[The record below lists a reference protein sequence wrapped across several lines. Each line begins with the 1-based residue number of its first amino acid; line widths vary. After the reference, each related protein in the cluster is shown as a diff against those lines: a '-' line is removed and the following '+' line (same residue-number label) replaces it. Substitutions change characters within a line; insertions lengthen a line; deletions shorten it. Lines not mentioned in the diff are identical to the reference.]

1 MNVVRTSCD
10 NDSKMFLSI
19 RSFLYFCL
27 CCLTLTSY
35 LSVECSDQEQTQK
48 AKDEINNL
56 ILEFNKKAQEY
67 NKASDFS
74 GRLNKLQG
82 LCNEYKAILEKHNK
96 HLKEKYAQ
104 QYNQKDSIGKE
115 VDKAKQDL
123 IQAFKAA
130 DEKLETELQKVGT
143 GLTIDEQYDNNYKQI
158 EQHINKLKEL
168 KELSDKL
175 GTLGSDTDTQTAV
188 GKELKANKAT
198 AEIAQAQGRLETA
211 FCDAAKKL
219 EDAAGRVTVNDLSD
233 ASAQECHKMY
243 QEVRSELSDLKTRLD
258 YLKNLRND
266 GTSIISDN
274 AKINDTYNVLG
285 KYKGLMDAL
294 NAVSIST
301 TEAYSNKKSGSL
313 EISGMA
319 GYLFNVGKNI
329 YLGFEVEGGAGFNL
343 GNKFKLD
350 SYSEQWEKDDTQHEV
365 TNDINDATKGL
376 VLQSKMIYGYVT
388 PKFVAQIYR
397 FILKVGPR
405 LQFSGLSYGS
415 DVIKIFNVGIQAD
428 ALVEIKKYLSGGI
441 KFVWSPVKGSKV
453 IGGGSKKDNLTCKY
467 GDLSILLCINGQYRN
482 NTAGFYVGGSISGGW
497 KMSKVNISKT
507 DKFEDS
513 SCGAG
518 LQDYIDSLKT
528 QDNSDDESLNTS
540 EKNSSS
546 SE

>member
-1 MNVVRTSCD
+1 MNVVRISC
-10 NDSKMFLSI
+10 NSDSKIFLHI

-27 CCLTLTSY
+27 CCFPLTSY
-35 LSVECSDQEQTQK
+35 LSVEGSNSHTSQQQSSLTDNSIVEN
-48 AKDEINNL
+48 ADEALKDAE
-56 ILEFNKKAQEY
+56 E
-67 NKASDFS
+67 D
-74 GRLNKLQG
+74 
-82 LCNEYKAILEKHNK
+82 NE
-96 HLKEKYAQ
+96 
-104 QYNQKDSIGKE
+104 S
-115 VDKAKQDL
+115 KQDTQQPEFL
-123 IQAFKAA
+123 EIAYDNNNQFKSENNFEDLVTMGIQVGKSEQPHSYLADYHKILPNGITEEQKQQEVVSKSA
-130 DEKLETELQKVGT
+130 DEKPKT
-143 GLTIDEQYDNNYKQI
+143 
-158 EQHINKLKEL
+158 
-168 KELSDKL
+168 
-175 GTLGSDTDTQTAV
+175 
-188 GKELKANKAT
+188 
-198 AEIAQAQGRLETA
+198 
-211 FCDAAKKL
+211 
-219 EDAAGRVTVNDLSD
+219 AAGRVTVNDLSD

-258 YLKNLRND
+258 YLKNSRND

>member
-35 LSVECSDQEQTQK
+35 LYVECSDKEQEQEQEQQDQ
-48 AKDEINNL
+48 AQQANDEITNL
-56 ILEFNKKAQEY
+56 IKEFNEKAQDH
-67 NKASDFS
+67 NRISDLS
-74 GRLNKLQG
+74 GHLNKLKD
-82 LCNEYKAILEKHNK
+82 LRNEYTAILEKHAE
-96 HLKEKYAQ
+96 HLQAQYAQ
-104 QYNQKDSIGKE
+104 QYNKNNYIGAYISQAQQGLK
-115 VDKAKQDL
+115 KA
-123 IQAFKAA
+123 FNNA
-130 DEKLETELQKVGT
+130 DEQLTTELRAVGT
-143 GLTIDEQYDNNYKQI
+143 GLTIDATNHEANYDSIKQ
-158 EQHINKLKEL
+158 QVDKFKEL
-168 KELSDKL
+168 QQHLYEFTELCSQE
-175 GTLGSDTDTQTAV
+175 DTQTAV
-188 GKELKANKAT
+188 GGKALKANKAT
-198 AEIAQAQGRLETA
+198 AEIAN
-211 FCDAAKKL
+211 
-219 EDAAGRVTVNDLSD
+219 V
-233 ASAQECHKMY
+233 
-243 QEVRSELSDLKTRLD
+243 KTRLQKAFND
-258 YLKNLRND
+258 AATKLKETAGSINVDLSSASAKECHEEYKTMHSKLSNLKTHLDNLSTLLND
-266 GTSIISDN
+266 NQKDIGDVSGIDD
-274 AKINDTYNVLG
+274 AYNKLQG
-285 KYKGLMDAL
+285 AYEALKDAL
-294 NAVSIST
+294 KAVSIST

-350 SYSEQWEKDDTQHEV
+350 SYSEQRKKGDTQHEV
-365 TNDINDATKGL
+365 TNDINGAPKGL
-376 VLQSKMIYGYVT
+376 VLQSKKLYGYVT

-428 ALVEIKKYLSGGI
+428 ALVEINKYLSGGI

-453 IGGGSKKDNLTCKY
+453 IGDSKKDNLTCKY

-482 NTAGFYVGGSISGGW
+482 NTAGFYVGGGISGGW

-513 SCGAG
+513 SWGA
-518 LQDYIDSLKT
+518 
-528 QDNSDDESLNTS
+528 ELNRFISQCTTS
-540 EKNSSS
+540 A
-546 SE
+546 